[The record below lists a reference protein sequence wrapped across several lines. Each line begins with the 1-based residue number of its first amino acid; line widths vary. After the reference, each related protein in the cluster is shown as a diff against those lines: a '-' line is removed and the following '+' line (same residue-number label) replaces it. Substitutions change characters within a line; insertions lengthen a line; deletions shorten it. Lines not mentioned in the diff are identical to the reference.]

1 MDTPSLP
8 PAPQLDL
15 RDTFG
20 ALLIA
25 VVISSCLYG
34 VTCLQ
39 AWYYFRNYSDRL
51 LLRGVVLAILIL
63 ETIHVMLAFHIAYHY
78 LVLNFGNPAGLL
90 KISWTAIVTVP
101 VTTATTTIVHLFY
114 AARIYRLSHKRDWW
128 TPTIIC
134 MLKIAQIGGA
144 LEALSTGLTIRIAH
158 TPFFEP
164 IANNKQVMMM
174 GIAALSVGAI
184 EDVICTFALS
194 YYLHKSRSGIHHTD
208 TLINRLIIHS
218 VNNGALTSLASISVV
233 SVMIPRP
240 KNLVYFAIF
249 TIVCNLYA
257 NSLLSTQVP
266 QYRHITLT
274 HGFFLD

>member
-51 LLRGVVLAILIL
+51 LLRGVNSRNDTCNAGFPYCVPLPGFELWQSCRVV
-63 ETIHVMLAFHIAYHY
+63 E
-78 LVLNFGNPAGLL
+78 NFL
-90 KISWTAIVTVP
+90 
-101 VTTATTTIVHLFY
+101 TATTTIVHLFY

-134 MLKIAQIGGA
+134 MLKIAQI
-144 LEALSTGLTIRIAH
+144 GLTIRIAH

-218 VNNGALTSLASISVV
+218 VNNGALT
-233 SVMIPRP
+233 
-240 KNLVYFAIF
+240 
-249 TIVCNLYA
+249 
-257 NSLLSTQVP
+257 
-266 QYRHITLT
+266 RHITLT